1 MTTAAP
7 EIASLSTQHLLR
19 DTDLSGDELRS
30 LLRLAADV
38 KASPRD
44 YGNVLTGRY
53 ASMLFE
59 KPSLRTRVTFE
70 LAMKQLG
77 GDAVF
82 QDHRGEKIGERE
94 PARDMARNLD
104 RWFDVII
111 ARTYAHDTIETLA
124 EWSSAPV
131 VNALTGRFHP
141 CQAMADY
148 LTLQE
153 RFGDLRGRKVVYVG
167 DGNNVCHSL
176 MLSGALLGAHVVV
189 TGPEGYEPEQE
200 IVEEAREIAEMN
212 GASLTLT
219 PDYREGVKGAVGVY
233 TDVWTSMGWE
243 QETQERRIAFAD
255 YQVDD
260 EMMDLA
266 GAEAVFMHCL
276 PALRGEEVTDAVI
289 ESDRSVVFD
298 QAENRLHAQ
307 KALLLMLLA
316 G

>member
-7 EIASLSTQHLLR
+7 EIATLAASHVLR
-19 DTDLSGDELRS
+19 DTDLTGPEWRA
-30 LLRLAADV
+30 LLRLAGEV
-38 KASPRD
+38 KATPLD
-44 YGNVLTGRY
+44 YSQTLRGRY

-82 QDHRGEKIGERE
+82 QDHKGEKIGERE

-104 RWFDVII
+104 RWFDAVI
-111 ARTYAHDTIETLA
+111 ARTYSHDTLEDLA
-124 EWSSAPV
+124 RWSSIPII
-131 VNALTGRFHP
+131 NALSGLYHP

-153 RFGDLRGRKVVYVG
+153 RFGEVRGLKVTFVG
-167 DGNNVCHSL
+167 DGNNVCHSI
-176 MLSGALLGAHVVV
+176 MLAGALLGVHVTV
-189 TGPEGYEPEQE
+189 TGPAGYEPEPDVVDRAQQL
-200 IVEEAREIAEMN
+200 ASQHGGSIA
-212 GASLTLT
+212 LTE
-219 PDYREGVKGAVGVY
+219 DFREGVKDANAIY

-243 QETQERRIAFAD
+243 EETQERRISFFP
-255 YQVDD
+255 YQVNDQL
-260 EMMDLA
+260 MDLA
-266 GAEAVFMHCL
+266 RPDAVFMHCL

-289 ESDRSVVFD
+289 ESSRSVVFD

-307 KALLLMLLA
+307 KALLLMLLSR
-316 G
+316 

>member
-1 MTTAAP
+1 MATTAP
-7 EIASLSTQHLLR
+7 EITTLSTQHLLR

-30 LLRLAADV
+30 LLRLAVDLKTSPADY
-38 KASPRD
+38 AST
-44 YGNVLTGRY
+44 LAGRY

-111 ARTYAHDTIETLA
+111 ARTYSQDTVETLA
-124 EWSSAPV
+124 EWSSKPV

-148 LTLQE
+148 LTLHE
-153 RFGDLRGRKVVYVG
+153 RFGDLTGLKVTYVG

-176 MLSGALLGAHVVV
+176 MLSGALLGVNVVV
-189 TGPEGYEPEQE
+189 AVPEGYEPEEE
-200 IVEEAREIAEMN
+200 IVEQAREIAEAN
-212 GASLTLT
+212 GATVTLT
-219 PDYREGVKGAVGVY
+219 TNYREGVKGAVGVY

-260 EMMDLA
+260 EMMNLA
-266 GAEAVFMHCL
+266 GPEAVFMHCL

-316 G
+316 R